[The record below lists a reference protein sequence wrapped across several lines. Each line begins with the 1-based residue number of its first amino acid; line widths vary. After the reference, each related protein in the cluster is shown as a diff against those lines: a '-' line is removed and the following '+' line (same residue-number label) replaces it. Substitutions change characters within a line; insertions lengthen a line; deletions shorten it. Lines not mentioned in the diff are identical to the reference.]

1 MADSLYGDVRDF
13 IQSRLDAGII
23 LRADWVTDEI
33 LASKQE
39 PECEDAD
46 FYLICARNHLAEV
59 VKRCIG
65 KYSPKPTT
73 DEQLKLPGFEHM
85 QKGYQVE
92 REGVRL
98 LIPTDALTDA
108 ELLAR
113 AEEYD
118 AMAIGCRAHA
128 REIRDFVER
137 RQSEAGAA

>member
-1 MADSLYGDVRDF
+1 MADSLYTDVRDF
-13 IQSRLDAGII
+13 IQSRLDAGLI
-23 LRADWVTDEI
+23 LRAEWVTTEI
-33 LASKQE
+33 LAAKQE

-46 FYLICARNHLAEV
+46 FYLICARNHISEV

-65 KYSPKPTT
+65 KYSAKPTT

-85 QKGYQVE
+85 QKAYQVE
-92 REGVRL
+92 RDSVRL

-118 AMAIGCRAHA
+118 AMAVGCRAHA

-137 RQSEAGAA
+137 RQAAA